1 MVVSAYI
8 EVQKADVKLNKEKS
22 ITHTQKSMEIFEP
35 NTRSLWSLSN
45 RVDEILEILLL
56 NTISDRN
63 VRKVHHY
70 LPLFHPFVL

>member
-35 NTRSLWSLSN
+35 NTRSL
-45 RVDEILEILLL
+45 
-56 NTISDRN
+56 
-63 VRKVHHY
+63 
-70 LPLFHPFVL
+70 